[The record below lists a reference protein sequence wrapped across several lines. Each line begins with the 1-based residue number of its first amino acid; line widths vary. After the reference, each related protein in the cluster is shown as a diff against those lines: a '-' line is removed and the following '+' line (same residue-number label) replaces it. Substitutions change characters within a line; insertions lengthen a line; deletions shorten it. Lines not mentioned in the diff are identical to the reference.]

1 MSNIKDL
8 FKKHNSSGKVLSSKS
23 INELTSSGNAES
35 SEYIQGYIKE
45 KDRFLPAIDF
55 EKPETFVRYG
65 SAEKY
70 YENAIQAVY
79 RTYPYDGSHREK
91 TEWHNSASYFDNY
104 VFNKLYPRTN
114 GYYEQNQPVA
124 ASGFLYNDGTSNQI
138 FGKKTSPL
146 YITVKGGP
154 NKAGVADNQDQS
166 IAQTFSKAASKTSY
180 TSTSANTYSTDKKRA
195 SNFAID
201 GTEGNTMEAWIKP
214 ENAGHAVL
222 FDLWNDDGTN
232 QTAIR
237 SGSYGRFLVE
247 RRAYGGSLPG
257 GANFQVTYMSGTAG
271 AERVPVLN
279 YLAVPQ
285 LTVGSWNHLAFSAKN
300 EGNALR
306 IKTYLNGDLVD
317 SILTGSSIGEVT
329 GALNANIGTYRH
341 YPDNAIKATA
351 LAAGVSASG
360 FVGYN
365 QFSGSIDEFRF
376 WKTARTSKDVGRN
389 WFTQV
394 YGGTNTDDANT
405 NLGVYFK
412 FNEGITSDAGYDATV
427 LDYSGRISNGTIVN
441 YSATNIHTGPRH
453 TGSAMVESSAS
464 LSEFKDPIIYS
475 FHPSVSALLTDKKEE
490 GGVYDARNAS
500 AIHTT
505 LPTWMAEDDKEV
517 GASNLVKI
525 IQIMAS
531 YLDTLQLQLEFL
543 PRMKDAEYTKFSHL
557 KAENYADAGNIL
569 SSGINSYPSYS
580 SSYDGKPK
588 PFIKHAIQSLGIDIP
603 EIFADADALEQL
615 NSRDE
620 DREYKDKLY
629 NVKNQIYQNIY
640 NNLSFILKSKGT
652 EKSFRNLVRCFGVDD
667 ELVRLNLYGNN
678 VDIELKNNFRST
690 AVKKTYV
697 DFMDVDRQA
706 ATVYMMTSSVNNN
719 TNALSYIPSITSLH
733 SGGYGMTFQTEVYFP
748 DKGEEGDTFYQPF
761 EQLSSSLYGVH
772 TAIEAAAGSSAQ
784 ANTTWA
790 NPDISEFKVYAVR
803 PESKSPHAYFQ
814 LTSSALGINLTS
826 SVFDFVYDNEKWN
839 FAVRI
844 KPTKYPWTNA
854 LTGTNSASL
863 ASGIAANKDLSYEVS
878 FYGAHADLDIIVD
891 EFDITATVSASL
903 GDNFMSGS
911 KRVYVGAH
919 RTNFSGGLLQESD
932 VRISTTR
939 AWLDYLTND
948 EIKAHAKDAENK
960 GVLHPYKNAFVF
972 QKGEQA
978 GYYIPRSDLLIFEWD
993 FTNVTSSDGGRS
1005 GVSTTYDARF
1015 VVEDISSGSTTQK
1028 YADWITDSRYNQ
1040 LRNIVRNQFTGR
1052 GDYFEPNNEQ
1062 VVDHIY
1068 IHSAK
1073 QDAPEVI
1080 NSSDMIEILNQDDLE
1095 FTRESRPIDYFY
1107 AVEKSMYQTISD
1119 EMLRMFATITDF
1131 NNLIGEP
1138 VNRYRGQYK
1147 DMDKLKSL
1155 FFESIGNSPDL
1166 DKYVDFY
1173 KWIDAAITKFLEQ
1186 LFPASANY
1194 SDELRTVVESHV
1206 LERSAYRN
1214 KFPTLEGKQ
1223 EDPEVPALG
1232 INELTYNWKFGHAP
1246 ADISTDTAQQNNCL
1260 WFNQRAERTIPALAS
1275 GVTSVD
1281 NDKQTI
1287 LDVATTDNTGS
1298 YLKRY
1303 EGSTY
1308 ALRKLSRP
1316 YKEGV
1321 SFTRQIKGGV
1331 NFDHNKKTDL
1341 WKPFL
1346 KKGSKN
1352 AVYVSGSE
1360 LYVDD
1365 KHIDDRHCTDND
1377 ELRNKNKVKSIAHSY
1392 DFAAG
1397 GFSDV
1402 RKINT
1407 ILPFNLYTT
1416 GSTNDVYLKTWEAGG
1431 SGDPKD
1437 QKVVVVNHHH
1447 DGYGTLAE
1455 EPMQGTF
1462 TERWEG
1468 GNAHRHIRINDGR
1481 DITTNSLHHR
1491 PEAWKI
1497 VLPPTVHSQMQF
1509 RGHADSSVPA
1519 AGIDAP
1525 YYRDFVAKRPVVI
1538 KNILQTTASVD
1549 IRLDGALFHGPIGNY
1564 SAQHNIV
1571 QTSGRRTNNK
1581 FFVEQEGAGFGKIF
1595 SGLEAS
1601 PQVAFYNREYKFN
1614 SPERKAT
1621 DAVIVERF
1629 SAPGSFESMSRWYLD
1644 PSAEEMSAYNAMPFR
1659 NLTVRGDRFK
1669 ALGTDAFRVL
1679 FKLDARTQYTGKVMN
1694 VTDLNGVTKQY
1705 LFKTSGTTGGLD
1717 LGRVVIAM
1725 DPVGV
1730 ANDHAE
1736 EFVAAINSANGNNA
1750 GVPDSVLS
1758 ILNLGG
1764 GTLLFENAALV
1775 TTNLTSSKM
1784 SIDQIAA
1791 TIVGISGSTWS
1802 TSSLGLRSLLSRHT
1816 IFGGYD
1822 YEAQSDGAFHKTYRN
1837 RLRRIEQNNPNVP
1850 VTTGSSFDNG
1860 FVTHMIPRSDFQYSW
1875 ITSSILT
1882 IDASN
1887 AFGFGY
1893 FPYSGEASSSAG
1905 GFASA
1910 VNFVSSS
1917 DFGSLGS
1924 TGVTYGYGITLA
1936 QSIAGGYR
1944 FLPVDFA
1951 GLNTVV
1957 VADSTQFSGNT
1968 IQNNLLDNGKVA
1980 FTGIGQTV
1988 MLNAGLLNRGG
1999 VTGYSTFRQIRNMY
2013 HPIAQHLKDT
2023 NTYSISVR
2031 NTKTP
2036 VSNDGIPYGNNQV
2049 VFPKLNI
2056 KIVGGE
2062 ATYESQ
2068 KGTPQLRVG
2077 SEVTIENYTE
2087 PPLSS
2092 KYMPLRHKVN
2102 VITAENKIAPLTI
2115 DHSYANNYDYFAN
2128 PELMNKM
2135 NYAGVIEQPGRQVYD
2150 NLLEYTVKGHNGESA
2165 IPPEANPIKGFRHL
2179 VYKETIYPKEA
2190 HTYLAKSRGR
2200 TNYNEDITATT
2211 YTANLGDQRTFWR
2224 DALASRQ
2231 RTSGVARNS
2240 LGQRIIDISGY
2251 SENSASPG
2259 AGLPYALS
2267 VFPLD
2272 VGDRVENRAFNVYK
2286 SPSGGNHGELTIE
2299 EFQQSMT
2306 SHLNRGAGGFTALYP
2321 TASIVYEYHNFISS
2335 SFVGE
2340 GANVN
2345 SFSEFIPNWDT
2356 ARLSG
2361 KKPFF
2366 DSYEEYAAD
2375 IRLFGQ
2381 DHTVLPEFRISEH
2394 MDYYLDKGSFF
2405 GATSK
2410 NNKFLTLEGGH
2421 LSQSATSETSDFDDN
2436 FYDTYSHTDF
2446 LKHFDV
2452 IHQQHDGFAKQTKLT
2467 VKCHGI
2473 KKLLPYNG
2481 FYPIN
2486 RTIQLGALM
2495 SQSFAPF
2502 LGGSSLY
2509 STDPN
2514 AERVS
2519 SFMQPFFSP
2528 GILYNTIKS
2537 GLAVDWM
2544 GFTGSVSPALG
2555 ANASTGQFIAQES
2568 GSFRLPFESLVDPQ
2582 NYVPARARG
2591 DVDSNARLY
2600 YLDTRFHSSSHRVS
2614 GAYGVWSGQNTNNYS
2629 LAMNNFLAEVPNF
2642 FLEEGKLSSLE
2653 SSTAASFLSGV
2664 TYYMDLD
2671 VYKTDDM
2678 IMYEGPNSLAGG
2690 GTAGGG
2696 AASLQARGVHY
2707 GPLMAYED
2715 VTQIRNGRYDP
2726 APAPWTPPYFYG
2738 KSTVRFEFKPH
2749 EFTDLLEG
2757 ESIDVGEADSSF
2769 SLNEV
2774 VSFLAVSGTTFLNN
2788 YELDTSNK
2796 LITGLTNTANLSPLN
2811 NTDAGAFATKHMMQ
2825 ANASM
2830 NLFNVVQ
2837 KPVFTYDPLSGK
2849 KLQTSTSKDRW
2860 IISPKFECPAL
2871 NFSGNL
2877 GTTFTA
2883 ENLHTRGMWRGYGEL
2898 PSANSGIFYNVRDSF
2913 PSQAPAIDSGN
2924 PVLGIPTSP
2933 TATPDVGSLK
2943 DKLFANVQPQR
2954 VGNITGEK
2962 EISEAVVAIPFTVK
2976 GGKKIFYPFVPSK
2989 DLIVAKTMG
2998 RKVVNNLLGNG
3009 DPLNPE
3015 VFTPGQSLVEQI
3027 ERMQKYVFPPS
3038 LDFINNE
3045 NLTPFQMYIFE
3056 FNHTLDKEDLA
3067 DIWQGVMPKIST
3079 QAEKQVSSVT
3089 HFLTNN
3095 EILLGKDITKEVRW
3109 MVFKVKQKAE
3119 NSYKKL
3125 IAKTIGADRFTE
3137 EDFEQSV
3144 YSYNWPYDF
3153 FSLVEL
3159 VKIDTGVQIGGEV
3172 PITPAD
3178 ITTEPVD
3185 QNQKKSP
3192 ADGGPPLQIGGE
3204 YTPADNNPIQTGG
3217 EASEPDIEQL
3227 ANAIGGD
3234 PII

>member
-1 MSNIKDL
+1 MPNIKDL

-23 INELTSSGNAES
+23 INELTSSGDVES

-45 KDRFLPAIDF
+45 KYRFLPAIDF

-79 RTYPYDGSHREK
+79 RTYPYDGSQKEK

-104 VFNKLYPRTN
+104 VFEKLYPRTN
-114 GYYEQNQPVA
+114 GYYEQNQNVSA
-124 ASGFLYNDGTSNQI
+124 AGFVYNDGVSNQLY
-138 FGKKTSPL
+138 GKKLTPL

-154 NKAGVADNQDQS
+154 NKAAVADTLDQTTE
-166 IAQTFSKAASKTSY
+166 QKFSKASSKTSY
-180 TSTSANTYSTDKKRA
+180 TSTSANIYDVSNKRA
-195 SNFAID
+195 SNFAIN
-201 GTEGNTMEAWIKP
+201 GTEGNTVEGWIKP
-214 ENAGHAVL
+214 SNGGQAVL
-222 FDLWNDDGTN
+222 FDLWNDDGTDA
-232 QTAIR
+232 TAIR
-237 SGSYGRFLVE
+237 SGSYGRFLVD
-247 RRAYGGSLPG
+247 RTFYTAGALLD
-257 GANFQVTYMSGTAG
+257 GANFHITYMSGTSG
-271 AERVPVLN
+271 AETVPVLN
-279 YLAVPQ
+279 YLTAPQ
-285 LTVGSWNHLAFSAKN
+285 LTVGSWSHLAFSVKN
-300 EGNALR
+300 EGSSLR
-306 IKTYLNGDLVD
+306 VKTYLNGDLVD
-317 SILTGSSIGEVT
+317 SILTGSAINEVT
-329 GALNANIGTYRH
+329 GALNANIGAYKH
-341 YPDNAIKATA
+341 YPNNTIKAA
-351 LAAGVSASG
+351 AIGAGVTPTV
-360 FVGYN
+360 FNGYN
-365 QFSGSIDEFRF
+365 QYSGSIDEFRF
-376 WKTARTSKDVGRN
+376 WKAARTSKEIGRN

-394 YGGTNTDDANT
+394 YGGANTDDANT
-405 NLGVYFK
+405 DLGVYFK
-412 FNEGITSDAGYDATV
+412 FNEGITNEAGYDATV

-441 YSATNIHTGPRH
+441 YSATNISSGPRH

-475 FHPSVSALLTDKKEE
+475 FHPSVSALLADKKGE
-490 GGVYDARNAS
+490 GSVYDATNTS

-505 LPTWMAEDDKEV
+505 LPNWMAEDDKES
-517 GASNLVKI
+517 GSSNLVKI
-525 IQIMAS
+525 VQVMSS

-543 PRMKDAEYTKFSHL
+543 PRMKDVEYTKFSHL

-569 SSGINSYPSYS
+569 SSGVNSHPSYS
-580 SSYDGKPK
+580 SSYGGKPK

-603 EIFADADALEQL
+603 EIFTDASALEQL

-629 NVKNQIYQNIY
+629 NVKNEIYQNIY

-678 VDIELKNNFRST
+678 VDFELKNNFRST

-719 TNALSYIPSITSLH
+719 TNAYSYIPSDSALV
-733 SGGYGMTFQTEVYFP
+733 SGGFGMTFQTEVYFP
-748 DKGEEGDTFYQPF
+748 NKGEEGDTFYQPF
-761 EQLSSSLYGVH
+761 EQLTSSLYGMH
-772 TAIEAAAGSSAQ
+772 TAVEAAGGASGQS
-784 ANTTWA
+784 NTTW
-790 NPDISEFKVYAVR
+790 NSPDVSEFKVYAVR
-803 PESKSPHAYFQ
+803 PESRSPHAYFQ
-814 LTSSALGINLTS
+814 LTSSVLGINLTS

-839 FAVRI
+839 FAVRV
-844 KPTKYPWTNA
+844 KPTKYPWANA

-863 ASGIAANKDLSYEVS
+863 ASGVPAETDLKYEVS
-878 FYGAHADLDIIVD
+878 FYGVHADLDIVVD
-891 EFDITATVSASL
+891 EFDLSTTVNASL

-911 KRVYVGAH
+911 KRMYIGAH

-932 VRISTTR
+932 VRISSTR
-939 AWLDYLTND
+939 AWMDYLTKD
-948 EIKAHAKDAENK
+948 ELRAHAKDADNK
-960 GVLHPYKNAFVF
+960 GVLHPYRNAFVF
-972 QKGEQA
+972 QDSVQS
-978 GYYIPRSDLLIFEWD
+978 YDIPRSDLLIFEWD
-993 FTNVTSSDGGRS
+993 FTNVTSSDGGTS

-1015 VVEDISSGSTTQK
+1015 VVEDISSGSSTNNFASWTT
-1028 YADWITDSRYNQ
+1028 DNRYGS

-1080 NSSDMIEILNQDDLE
+1080 NSSDMIKILNQDDLE

-1119 EMLRMFATITDF
+1119 EMLRMFATIADF

-1194 SDELRTVVESHV
+1194 ADELRTVVESHV
-1206 LERSAYRN
+1206 LERNAYRN
-1214 KFPTLEGKQ
+1214 KFPTLESKQ
-1223 EDPEVPALG
+1223 EPPEAPTLG

-1246 ADISTDTAQQNNCL
+1246 TDISDSTKQRNNCL
-1260 WFNQRAERTIPALAS
+1260 WFNQRAERTIPALSSSIAS
-1275 GVTSVD
+1275 VNTD
-1281 NDKQTI
+1281 RQTL
-1287 LDVATTDNTGS
+1287 LDIATTDNTGS
-1298 YLKRY
+1298 YLSRY
-1303 EGSTY
+1303 QGSTY
-1308 ALRKLSRP
+1308 VLRKLSKP

-1321 SFTRQIKGGV
+1321 SFSRQFKGGV
-1331 NFDHNKKTDL
+1331 NFDHNKKVDY
-1341 WKPFL
+1341 WKGLL
-1346 KKGSKN
+1346 KKGSNNSIYFNPSN
-1352 AVYVSGSE
+1352 AFINDTGKE
-1360 LYVDD
+1360 
-1365 KHIDDRHCTDND
+1365 DRHCVDGDDKNA
-1377 ELRNKNKVKSIAHSY
+1377 LSKNKVKSYVNVDSDDDGILETTGEVRKANTVLPYNLYQYPST
-1392 DFAAG
+1392 
-1397 GFSDV
+1397 SDV
-1402 RKINT
+1402 VATPSLIQYAN
-1407 ILPFNLYTT
+1407 IH
-1416 GSTNDVYLKTWEAGG
+1416 
-1431 SGDPKD
+1431 
-1437 QKVVVVNHHH
+1437 Q
-1447 DGYGTLAE
+1447 DGYGILAE
-1455 EPMQGTF
+1455 VPMQGPF
-1462 TERWEG
+1462 ADKYEG
-1468 GNAHRHIRINDGR
+1468 GNQHRHVRINDGT
-1481 DITTNSLHHR
+1481 DTTSPNPNR
-1491 PEAWKI
+1491 PEAWNYNSNGI
-1497 VLPPTVHSQMQF
+1497 ILRRNS
-1509 RGHADSSVPA
+1509 DSSRGTGGA
-1519 AGIDAP
+1519 DAP
-1525 YYRDFVAKRPVVI
+1525 YYRDFIAKRPVVI

-1549 IRLDGALFHGPIGNY
+1549 TRLAGTITHGPIGNY
-1564 SAQHNIV
+1564 SFEHNIV
-1571 QTSGRRTNNK
+1571 QTSGRKINNK
-1581 FFVEQEGAGFGKIF
+1581 YFVEQEGVGFGYTNPTLLP
-1595 SGLEAS
+1595 GLLATPEIS
-1601 PQVAFYNREYKFN
+1601 FVRNVNWNYQL
-1614 SPERKAT
+1614 PERKTT

-1629 SAPGSFESMSRWYLD
+1629 SAPGSYEAMSRGFLD
-1644 PSAEEMSAYNAMPFR
+1644 PFAEEMSVYNAMPFR
-1659 NLTVRGDRFK
+1659 NLSVRGVRYQTRRQ
-1669 ALGTDAFRVL
+1669 G
-1679 FKLDARTQYTGKVMN
+1679 
-1694 VTDLNGVTKQY
+1694 
-1705 LFKTSGTTGGLD
+1705 
-1717 LGRVVIAM
+1717 AM
-1725 DPVGV
+1725 
-1730 ANDHAE
+1730 E
-1736 EFVAAINSANGNNA
+1736 MSA
-1750 GVPDSVLS
+1750 
-1758 ILNLGG
+1758 
-1764 GTLLFENAALV
+1764 
-1775 TTNLTSSKM
+1775 
-1784 SIDQIAA
+1784 
-1791 TIVGISGSTWS
+1791 STWS

-1822 YEAQSDGAFHKTYRN
+1822 YESQLEGAFHKTYRN
-1837 RLRRIEQNNPNVP
+1837 RLRRLEQNGS
-1850 VTTGSSFDNG
+1850 VTTGSVFDNG
-1860 FVTHMIPRSDFQYSW
+1860 YVTHMIPRSDFQYSW
-1875 ITSSILT
+1875 IT
-1882 IDASN
+1882 ASVLSTDMSN
-1887 AFGFGY
+1887 TFGFGY
-1893 FPYSGEASSSAG
+1893 FPYSGEVSSSAG
-1905 GFASA
+1905 GFESA
-1910 VNFVSSS
+1910 VNFVSAS
-1917 DFGSLGS
+1917 DVGVLTTDFTFGVPKAAS
-1924 TGVTYGYGITLA
+1924 
-1936 QSIAGGYR
+1936 GGA
-1944 FLPVDFA
+1944 FLPVDFV
-1951 GLNTVV
+1951 GLNTIIVP
-1957 VADSTQFSGNT
+1957 DSNAFTGNT
-1968 IQNNLLDNGKVA
+1968 ITPDTTTPLGSGISPLINGFVGLSGSA
-1980 FTGIGQTV
+1980 L
-1988 MLNAGLLNRGG
+1988 LNAFLLNGG
-1999 VTGYSTFRQIRNMY
+1999 GAYGYTIAKQIRNMY
-2013 HPIAQHLKDT
+2013 HPIARYLKDT

-2031 NTKTP
+2031 NKKTP
-2036 VSNDGIPYGNNQV
+2036 VSSDGIPYGNNQV
-2049 VFPKLNI
+2049 IFPKLNI

-2062 ATYESQ
+2062 VTYESQ

-2077 SEVTIENYTE
+2077 SELAIENYIE

-2102 VITAENKIAPLTI
+2102 VITANNEIAPLTI
-2115 DHSYANNYDYFAN
+2115 DHTYTNNYDYFAN
-2128 PELMNKM
+2128 PDLMNKL

-2165 IPPEANPIKGFRHL
+2165 IPAEANPIKGFRHL
-2179 VYKETIYPKEA
+2179 IYKETIYPKEA

-2200 TNYNEDITATT
+2200 TNYSEDVAAAT
-2211 YTANLGDQRTFWR
+2211 YTANLGGQRTFWR

-2231 RTSGVARNS
+2231 RTSGIAKNA
-2240 LGQRIIDISGY
+2240 LGFELSSTSQAPVT
-2251 SENSASPG
+2251 ASPT
-2259 AGLPYALS
+2259 ASYAIDLS

-2272 VGDRVENRAFNVYK
+2272 VGDRVTAANNTY
-2286 SPSGGNHGELTIE
+2286 SQLTGTNHGQLSVAS
-2299 EFQQSMT
+2299 FQQSMAK
-2306 SHLNRGAGGFTALYP
+2306 HLEDGGLTP
-2321 TASIVYEYHNFISS
+2321 TASFSYEYHNFISS
-2335 SFVGE
+2335 SATE
-2340 GANVN
+2340 GPALQA
-2345 SFSEFIPNWDT
+2345 EFIPNWDT
-2356 ARLSG
+2356 AKLSG

-2381 DHTVLPEFRISEH
+2381 DHTVLPEFRISQH

-2405 GATSK
+2405 GFTSK

-2421 LSQSATSETSDFDDN
+2421 LSQSAASETADFDEN
-2436 FYDTYSHTDF
+2436 FYDTYSHSDF

-2481 FYPIN
+2481 FYPMN
-2486 RTIQLGALM
+2486 RTVQLGSLM
-2495 SQSFAPF
+2495 SQSFAPS
-2502 LGGSSLY
+2502 LSGSSLY
-2509 STDPN
+2509 STDAN
-2514 AERVS
+2514 AERIA

-2544 GFTGSVSPALG
+2544 GFTGSVSPVLG
-2555 ANASTGQFIAQES
+2555 TNTSTGQFIAQES
-2568 GSFRLPFESLVDPQ
+2568 GSFRLPFESLVNPQ
-2582 NYVPARARG
+2582 NYVPAKARG
-2591 DVDSNARLY
+2591 GYDGNARLY
-2600 YLDTRFHSSSHRVS
+2600 YLDTRFHSSSIRVS
-2614 GAYGVWSGQNTNNYS
+2614 GAYGVWNGQNTNNYS

-2678 IMYEGPNSLAGG
+2678 IMYEGPNSLAGA

-2707 GPLMAYED
+2707 GPLMAYET
-2715 VTQIRNGRYDP
+2715 VTNIRNGRYDP

-2749 EFTDLLEG
+2749 VFTDLLEG
-2757 ESIDVGEADSSF
+2757 ESIGVGEADSSF

-2774 VSFLAVSGTTFLNN
+2774 VSFIAVSGTTFLNN
-2788 YELDTSNK
+2788 YELDTSSK
-2796 LITGLTNTANLSPLN
+2796 LIAGLTSATNLSPLN
-2811 NTDAGAFATKHMMQ
+2811 NTVDGAFATKHLMQ

-2837 KPVFTYDPLSGK
+2837 KPTFTYDPLSGK
-2849 KLQTSTSKDRW
+2849 KSQTSTPKDRW
-2860 IISPKFECPAL
+2860 IISPKFECPTL
-2871 NFSGNL
+2871 NFSGNT
-2877 GTTFTA
+2877 GTTFA
-2883 ENLHTRGMWRGYGEL
+2883 DNNLHTRGMWRGYGEF
-2898 PSANSGIFYNVRDSF
+2898 PPASEGVFYNIKESF

-2924 PVLGIPTSP
+2924 PVLGIPSSP
-2933 TATPDVGSLK
+2933 TADQTIGSLK
-2943 DKLFANVQPQR
+2943 DKLFASIQPQR
-2954 VGNITGEK
+2954 IGNVAGEK

-2976 GGKKIFYPFVPSK
+2976 GDKKVFYPFVPSK

-2998 RKVVNNLLGNG
+2998 KKVVNNLLGKG
-3009 DPLNPE
+3009 DPVNPE
-3015 VFTPGQSLVEQI
+3015 VFAPGQSLIEQV

-3119 NSYKKL
+3119 SSYKKL
-3125 IAKTIGADRFTE
+3125 IAKTVGADRFTE
-3137 EDFEQSV
+3137 ENFDESV

-3172 PITPAD
+3172 PITPSD
-3178 ITTEPVD
+3178 ITTKPKADFKESP
-3185 QNQKKSP
+3185 KK
-3192 ADGGPPLQIGGE
+3192 GGPPLQVGKE

-3227 ANAIGGD
+3227 ANTIGGD

>member
-201 GTEGNTMEAWIKP
+201 GTEGNTMEAWVKP
-214 ENAGHAVL
+214 ASAGHAVL
-222 FDLWNDDGTN
+222 FDLWNDDGTS

-412 FNEGITSDAGYDATV
+412 FNEGIINDAGYDATV

-441 YSATNIHTGPRH
+441 YSATNVHTGPRH

-719 TNALSYIPSITSLH
+719 TNAYSYIPSDSALV
-733 SGGYGMTFQTEVYFP
+733 SGGFGMTFQTEVYFP
-748 DKGEEGDTFYQPF
+748 DKGEEGDIFYQPF
-761 EQLSSSLYGVH
+761 EQLTSSLYGMH
-772 TAIEAAAGSSAQ
+772 TAIEATAGTSGQ
-784 ANTTWA
+784 ANTTW
-790 NPDISEFKVYAVR
+790 NSSDVSEFKVYAVR
-803 PESKSPHAYFQ
+803 PESRSPHAYFQ
-814 LTSSALGINLTS
+814 LTSSVLGINLTS

-839 FAVRI
+839 FAVRV
-844 KPTKYPWTNA
+844 KPTKYPWANA

-863 ASGIAANKDLSYEVS
+863 ASGVPAETDLKYEVS
-878 FYGAHADLDIIVD
+878 FYGVHADLDIVVD
-891 EFDITATVSASL
+891 EFDLSTTVNASL

-911 KRVYVGAH
+911 KRMYIGAH

-932 VRISTTR
+932 VRISSTR
-939 AWLDYLTND
+939 AWMDYLTKD
-948 EIKAHAKDAENK
+948 ELRAHAKDADNK
-960 GVLHPYKNAFVF
+960 GVLHPYRNAFVF
-972 QKGEQA
+972 QDSVQS
-978 GYYIPRSDLLIFEWD
+978 YDIPRSDLLIFEWD
-993 FTNVTSSDGGRS
+993 FTNVTSSDGGIS
-1005 GVSTTYDARF
+1005 GVPTTYDARF
-1015 VVEDISSGSTTQK
+1015 VVEDISSGSSTNNFASWTT
-1028 YADWITDSRYNQ
+1028 DNRYGS

-1119 EMLRMFATITDF
+1119 EMLRMFATIADF

-1194 SDELRTVVESHV
+1194 ADELRTVVESHV
-1206 LERSAYRN
+1206 LERNAYRN
-1214 KFPTLEGKQ
+1214 KFPTLESKQ
-1223 EDPEVPALG
+1223 EPPEAPMLG

-1246 ADISTDTAQQNNCL
+1246 TDVSVDTAQQNNCL
-1260 WFNQRAERTIPALAS
+1260 WFNQRAERTIPALSSSVAS
-1275 GVTSVD
+1275 VNTD
-1281 NDKQTI
+1281 RQTL
-1287 LDVATTDNTGS
+1287 LDIATTDNTGS
-1298 YLKRY
+1298 YLSRY
-1303 EGSTY
+1303 QGSTY
-1308 ALRKLSRP
+1308 VLRKLSKP

-1321 SFTRQIKGGV
+1321 SFVKNIHGGTNFSPNKKKNFWKDLLKRDANNGLFVTGSSVIIDDPKEDRNCTDADDSQIKYKAKSIV
-1331 NFDHNKKTDL
+1331 RL
-1341 WKPFL
+1341 
-1346 KKGSKN
+1346 
-1352 AVYVSGSE
+1352 
-1360 LYVDD
+1360 DD
-1365 KHIDDRHCTDND
+1365 DND
-1377 ELRNKNKVKSIAHSY
+1377 
-1392 DFAAG
+1392 G
-1397 GFSDV
+1397 
-1402 RKINT
+1402 NT
-1407 ILPFNLYTT
+1407 FTVGPYNEYRGNLLLPFNIY
-1416 GSTNDVYLKTWEAGG
+1416 STASLA
-1431 SGDPKD
+1431 SGIGTYPLNAFESLSPS
-1437 QKVVVVNHHH
+1437 QAKVVITNLH
-1447 DGYGTLAE
+1447 DDSYGTLNE
-1455 EPMQGTF
+1455 IPMQGPF
-1462 TERWEG
+1462 AEKYEG
-1468 GNAHRHIRINDGR
+1468 GNQHRHFRLNDGT
-1481 DITTNSLHHR
+1481 DTVVNR
-1491 PEAWKI
+1491 PEA
-1497 VLPPTVHSQMQF
+1497 F
-1509 RGHADSSVPA
+1509 RLNPVGVGGISVITPGNQIT
-1519 AGIDAP
+1519 AG
-1525 YYRDFVAKRPVVI
+1525 YQRDFVAKRPVVI

-1549 IRLDGALFHGPIGNY
+1549 TRLAGTITHGPIGNY
-1564 SAQHNIV
+1564 SFEHNIV
-1571 QTSGRRTNNK
+1571 QTSGRKINNK
-1581 FFVEQEGAGFGKIF
+1581 YFVEQEGVGFGYTNPTLLP
-1595 SGLEAS
+1595 GLLATPEIS
-1601 PQVAFYNREYKFN
+1601 FVRNVNWNYQL
-1614 SPERKAT
+1614 PERKTT

-1629 SAPGSFESMSRWYLD
+1629 SAPGSYEAMSRGFLD
-1644 PSAEEMSAYNAMPFR
+1644 PFAEEMSVYNAMPFR
-1659 NLTVRGDRFK
+1659 NLSVRGVRYQTRRQ
-1669 ALGTDAFRVL
+1669 G
-1679 FKLDARTQYTGKVMN
+1679 
-1694 VTDLNGVTKQY
+1694 
-1705 LFKTSGTTGGLD
+1705 
-1717 LGRVVIAM
+1717 AM
-1725 DPVGV
+1725 
-1730 ANDHAE
+1730 E
-1736 EFVAAINSANGNNA
+1736 MSA
-1750 GVPDSVLS
+1750 S
-1758 ILNLGG
+1758 I
-1764 GTLLFENAALV
+1764 
-1775 TTNLTSSKM
+1775 
-1784 SIDQIAA
+1784 
-1791 TIVGISGSTWS
+1791 WS

-1822 YEAQSDGAFHKTYRN
+1822 YESQLEGAFHKTYRN
-1837 RLRRIEQNNPNVP
+1837 RLRRIEKDNPYDVSSA
-1850 VTTGSSFDNG
+1850 VTTGSVFDNG
-1860 FVTHMIPRSDFQYSW
+1860 YVTHMIPRSDFQYSW
-1875 ITSSILT
+1875 IT
-1882 IDASN
+1882 ASVLSTDMSN
-1887 AFGFGY
+1887 TFGFGY
-1893 FPYSGEASSSAG
+1893 FPYSGEVSSSAG
-1905 GFASA
+1905 GFESA
-1910 VNFVSSS
+1910 VNFVSAS
-1917 DFGSLGS
+1917 DYGLLGS
-1924 TGVTYGYGITLA
+1924 SMRWGQTALE
-1936 QSIAGGYR
+1936 AGANH
-1944 FLPVDFA
+1944 LPVDFA
-1951 GLNTVV
+1951 GLNTIFVS
-1957 VADSTQFSGNT
+1957 DSTQFTGNT
-1968 IQNNLLDNGKVA
+1968 VAMASDTYFSPAIPGFSPLVSAIIDPTDIAALLNGNLLNMGSS
-1980 FTGIGQTV
+1980 
-1988 MLNAGLLNRGG
+1988 
-1999 VTGYSTFRQIRNMY
+1999 TGYSTFKQIRNMY
-2013 HPIAQHLKDT
+2013 HPIARYLKDT

-2031 NTKTP
+2031 NKKTP
-2036 VSNDGIPYGNNQV
+2036 VSSDGIPYGNNQV
-2049 VFPKLNI
+2049 IFPKLNI

-2068 KGTPQLRVG
+2068 KGTPQLLVG

-2115 DHSYANNYDYFAN
+2115 DHTYANNYDYFAN
-2128 PELMNKM
+2128 PELMNKV

-2179 VYKETIYPKEA
+2179 IYKETIYPKEA

-2200 TNYNEDITATT
+2200 TNYSEDITAAT

-2224 DALASRQ
+2224 DASASRQ
-2231 RTSGVARNS
+2231 RTSGVARNA
-2240 LGQRIIDISGY
+2240 LEYQIDSTTAAAVT
-2251 SENSASPG
+2251 ASPS
-2259 AGLPYALS
+2259 AQYAIDLS
-2267 VFPLD
+2267 IFPLD
-2272 VGDRVENRAFNVYK
+2272 VGNRITGTNSRY
-2286 SPSGGNHGELTIE
+2286 SQLTGTNHGQLSVAS
-2299 EFQQSMT
+2299 FQQSMAKY
-2306 SHLNRGAGGFTALYP
+2306 LEDGGLTP
-2321 TASIVYEYHNFISS
+2321 TASFSYEYHNFISS
-2335 SFVGE
+2335 SATE
-2340 GANVN
+2340 GPNLQA
-2345 SFSEFIPNWDT
+2345 EFIPNWDT

-2421 LSQSATSETSDFDDN
+2421 LSQSAASETSDFDDN
-2436 FYDTYSHTDF
+2436 FYDTYSHSDF

-2481 FYPIN
+2481 FYPMN
-2486 RTIQLGALM
+2486 RTVQLGSLM
-2495 SQSFAPF
+2495 SQSFAPD
-2502 LGGSSLY
+2502 LLGSSLY
-2509 STDPN
+2509 SSDPN

-2519 SFMQPFFSP
+2519 SLMQPFFSP

-2537 GLAVDWM
+2537 GVAVDWM
-2544 GFTGSVSPALG
+2544 TFSGSVSPVNG
-2555 ANASTGQFIAQES
+2555 HSSANQQIIFQES
-2568 GSFRLPFESLVDPQ
+2568 GSFRLPFESVVSPQ
-2582 NYVPARARG
+2582 NYLPVYNRSG
-2591 DVDSNARLY
+2591 DTSAARLY
-2600 YLDTRFHSSSHRVS
+2600 YLDTRHHSSSVRVS
-2614 GAYGVWSGQNTNNYS
+2614 GAYGVWSGKNKPNYS
-2629 LAMNNFLAEVPNF
+2629 LAMNNFLAEIPNF
-2642 FLEEGKLSSLE
+2642 FLEEGKLSSVE
-2653 SSTAASFLSGV
+2653 SAPVASFLSGV

-2671 VYKTDDM
+2671 IYKTDDM
-2678 IMYEGPNSLAGG
+2678 VMYEGPNTLPGDSSVTSANNRQ
-2690 GTAGGG
+2690 
-2696 AASLQARGVHY
+2696 SRGMHY
-2707 GPLMAYED
+2707 GPLISWDDIARGTD
-2715 VTQIRNGRYDP
+2715 RYDP
-2726 APAPWTPPYFYG
+2726 ATAPWTPPYFYG

-2749 EFTDLLEG
+2749 EFTELLEG

-2774 VSFLAVSGTTFLNN
+2774 VSFLAVSGTTFFNN
-2788 YELDTSNK
+2788 FDLDTSGK
-2796 LITGLTNTANLSPLN
+2796 LLGGLTDETNLNPAN
-2811 NTDAGAFATKHMMQ
+2811 NTDTGAYATKYQMQ

-2830 NLFNVVQ
+2830 NLFNVVP
-2837 KPVFTYDPLSGK
+2837 KPTFTYDPLSGK
-2849 KLQTSTSKDRW
+2849 KVQTSTTKDRW
-2860 IISPKFECPAL
+2860 VISPKFECPVL

-2877 GTTFTA
+2877 GTTFTDQ
-2883 ENLHTRGMWRGYGEL
+2883 NLHTRGMWRGYGDF
-2898 PSANSGIFYNVRDSF
+2898 PTANQGIFYNIRESF
-2913 PSQAPAIDSGN
+2913 PMIAPAGNFGN

-2933 TATPDVGSLK
+2933 TADQTIGSLK
-2943 DKLFANVQPQR
+2943 DKLFANIQPQR
-2954 VGNITGEK
+2954 VGNVAGEK

-3009 DPLNPE
+3009 DPVNPE
-3015 VFTPGQSLVEQI
+3015 VFAPGQSLIEQV